1 MSNSIIAENR
11 RARFV
16 YQFSEF
22 FEAGVVLTGSEIKA
36 VRAKRVDLSAAYSR
50 IIGSEAL
57 LINMNLSD
65 GKTPDPTRTRKLL
78 LHAREIG
85 RLTGMLEQKGLT
97 LVPLKL
103 YFKRGR
109 AKLELGVG
117 KGRKTHDKR
126 ELIKKR
132 DEQREQLRGMRVK

>member
-1 MSNSIIAENR
+1 MSHAIIAENR
-11 RARFV
+11 KARFV
-16 YQFSEF
+16 YQFNEF

-36 VRAKRVDLSAAYSR
+36 VRAKRVDLSAAYAR
-50 IIGSEAL
+50 IIGSETW

-85 RLTGMLEQKGLT
+85 RLTGLLEQKGLT

-109 AKLELGVG
+109 AKIELGVG
-117 KGRKTHDKR
+117 RGRKTHDKR

-132 DEQREQLRGMRVK
+132 DEQREQSRGMRVK